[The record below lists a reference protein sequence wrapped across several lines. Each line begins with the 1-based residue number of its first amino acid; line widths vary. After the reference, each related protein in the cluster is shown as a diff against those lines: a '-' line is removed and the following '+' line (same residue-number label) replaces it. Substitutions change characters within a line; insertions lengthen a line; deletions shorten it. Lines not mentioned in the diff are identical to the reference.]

1 MTEEVKDEN
10 ALNFLGLDE
19 VQYGIVVYLASAAKQ
34 MGSVVGGEE
43 IRKAMEAV
51 IGDGSPKQAEEV
63 IGWIRGIRN
72 QLIQL
77 SASTSFAISVISQVE
92 DRVVDDILGVGDYH
106 KMKKKETK

>member
-43 IRKAMEAV
+43 IRKAMEDA
-51 IGDGSPKQAEEV
+51 IGDGTPKQATEV
-63 IGWIRGIRN
+63 VAWLRGIRN
-72 QLIQL
+72 LLIQL
-77 SASTSFAISVISQVE
+77 NASTNFGLSLISQVE
-92 DRVVDDILGVGDYH
+92 DRIIDDILGVDDNRES
-106 KMKKKETK
+106 KETE